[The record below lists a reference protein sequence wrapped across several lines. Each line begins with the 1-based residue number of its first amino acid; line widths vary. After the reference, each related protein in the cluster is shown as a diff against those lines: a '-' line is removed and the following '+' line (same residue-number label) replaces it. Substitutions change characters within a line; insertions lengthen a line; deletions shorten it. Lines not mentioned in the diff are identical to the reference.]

1 MTTASICTV
10 GDEILIGQIVDTN
23 SSHISRALNE
33 IGVKVMYMTSISDN
47 HRDII
52 TQLSHCLDITD
63 IVIVTGGLG
72 PTKDDITK
80 EALKELSGSS
90 FYVESDVQMNIV
102 RRILEARGM
111 PMLDSNKAQAL
122 VPDRAVVI
130 PNELGTAP
138 CMAFYGLGRSGNSA
152 LYSLPGVPFEALGLL
167 PAIMADIRTRFSL
180 DNITHFTVNTFGIPE
195 SVLAE
200 KIKDWE
206 ESLPENVKLAY
217 LPNSTLGVRLRLTQ
231 FGGQADFSPLVSG
244 LKTLLGDAIYGY
256 GDTSLQE
263 EIGKLLRSRGKTMA
277 AAESCTGGRISELM
291 TSIAGCSDY
300 YKGSV
305 TSYSN
310 SVKTDVLGVSPDVIA
325 KFGAVSEQCV
335 RQMAEGVLRKLDT
348 DYSVATSG
356 IAGPGGGT
364 PDKPVGMAW
373 TAAAGRC
380 EDGSVAVV
388 ARKVQFR
395 STRAVNIERFASS
408 ALDLLRLHILKER
421 L

>member
-1 MTTASICTV
+1 MTTASICTI

-23 SSHISRALNE
+23 SSHISRALND
-33 IGVKVMYMTSISDN
+33 IGVKVVYMSSISDD
-47 HRDII
+47 HRDIV
-52 TQLSHCLDITD
+52 TQLSHCLKISD

-80 EALKELSGSS
+80 EALKELSRSEG
-90 FYVESDVQMNIV
+90 YVESTAQMEIV

-111 PMLDSNKAQAL
+111 PMLESNRAQAL
-122 VPDRAVVI
+122 VPDKAVVI

-138 CMAFYGLGRSGNSA
+138 CMVFRGLGSYGKSV
-152 LYSLPGVPFEALGLL
+152 LYSLPGVPFEALGLI
-167 PAIMADIRTRFSL
+167 PAVMEDIKAGFSL
-180 DNITHFTVNTFGIPE
+180 DDITHCTVNTFGIPE
-195 SVLAE
+195 SVLADR
-200 KIKDWE
+200 IKGWE
-206 ESLPENVKLAY
+206 SSLPGNVKLAY

-231 FGGQADFSPLVSG
+231 FGGKADFSAFLAD
-244 LKTLLGDAIYGY
+244 LKGLLGENIYGY
-256 GDTSLQE
+256 GETSLQA
-263 EIGKLLRSRGKTMA
+263 EIGNMLRLRGKTMS

-310 SVKTDVLGVSPDVIA
+310 SVKTGVLGVDPDVIA
-325 KFGAVSEQCV
+325 KYGAVSEQCV
-335 RQMAEGVLRKLDT
+335 RQMAEGVLRRLDT

-364 PDKPVGMAW
+364 PEKPVGMAW
-373 TAAAGRC
+373 TAAARRC
-380 EDGSVAVV
+380 DDGSVEVV
-388 ARKVQFR
+388 ARKVQYR

-408 ALDLLRLHILKER
+408 ALDLLRRHIV
-421 L
+421 